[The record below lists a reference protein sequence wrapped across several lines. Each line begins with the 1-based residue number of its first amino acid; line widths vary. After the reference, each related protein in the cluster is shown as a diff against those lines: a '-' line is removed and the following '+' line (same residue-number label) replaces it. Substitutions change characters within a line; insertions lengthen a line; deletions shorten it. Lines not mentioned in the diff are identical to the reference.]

1 MLAILSPPLYHFNL
15 VVPVQQWYL
24 QINECKQGIT
34 EGMLDWSHGLTNGMV
49 KIARFETFPDGLRLS
64 RSAKCRSPE
73 RFVDPSK
80 AQHDCLGRNR
90 QSV

>member
-34 EGMLDWSHGLTNGMV
+34 EGMLDWSHGY
-49 KIARFETFPDGLRLS
+49 
-64 RSAKCRSPE
+64 
-73 RFVDPSK
+73 
-80 AQHDCLGRNR
+80 
-90 QSV
+90 